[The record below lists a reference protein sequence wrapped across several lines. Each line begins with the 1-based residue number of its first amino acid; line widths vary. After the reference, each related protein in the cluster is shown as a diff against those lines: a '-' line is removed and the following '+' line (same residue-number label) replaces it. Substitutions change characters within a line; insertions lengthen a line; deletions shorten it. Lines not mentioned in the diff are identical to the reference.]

1 MVVEI
6 EGELKTGVTWRSTD
20 KTISRRNQPINQML
34 VLGGMRYELRFLLEI
49 WLHGGHC

>member
-1 MVVEI
+1 MAVEV
-6 EGELKTGVTWRSTD
+6 EGEPKREVTWRFSD

-49 WLHGGHC
+49 